1 METISSIYSGI
12 THQAKYRAHIISEQ
26 RTLLYEVIPLL
37 TPYTILIEVSRL
49 CNLKCVFCPQS
60 CRNQFRHF
68 DKDLLDWDSF
78 KKIVQHLKTFPEKIK
93 KVYMHGTG
101 ESTLNPL
108 LPKMIRYLSEQNIV
122 ETIDLTTNGL
132 LLTEELGQNLIDAG
146 LHHLHISVES
156 LSSEGYQNIAGVK
169 INFDRFITNI
179 HAFSG
184 KRKQCRL
191 TIKIT
196 DVSVPTQ
203 QDKELFSKIFSS
215 LCDEIFIE
223 NIYPI
228 WPSYGQGKEL
238 QQKQNEEHGQYG
250 QPVIDKLV
258 CPQIFTQLA
267 VKSDGSVSP
276 CSVDWNNENVLGNIH
291 QATLYE
297 MWNGSRL
304 KEIRL
309 KHLKNGRNRMTPC
322 NLCGLPKYSCI
333 DNLDEFRQ
341 ELIEKLEK

>member
-1 METISSIYSGI
+1 MTTNKATY
-12 THQAKYRAHIISEQ
+12 QAHISQ
-26 RTLLYEVIPLL
+26 QKRTSLQKVVPLPA
-37 TPYTILIEVSRL
+37 PYTVLFEVSRL
-49 CNLKCVFCPQS
+49 CNLKCIFCPQ
-60 CRNQFRHF
+60 RNQKQFQYF
-68 DKDLLDWDSF
+68 NANLLTWDNFEKASR
-78 KKIVQHLKTFPEKIK
+78 QLELFPQKIK
-93 KVYMHGTG
+93 KIYMHGTG
-101 ESTLNPL
+101 ESTLNPQ
-108 LPKMIRYLSEQNIV
+108 LPKMIRFLKSKDV
-122 ETIDLTTNGL
+122 TDSIDLTTNGL
-132 LLTEELGQNLIDAG
+132 LLSEQLGQSLISAG
-146 LHHLHISVES
+146 LNHLHISIEA
-156 LSSEGYQNIAGVK
+156 LSAQGYKDIAGRD
-169 INFDRFITNI
+169 IDFDKFIRNI
-179 HAFSG
+179 RTFFAIRG
-184 KRKQCRL
+184 ECRL
-191 TIKIT
+191 TIKIAN
-196 DVSVPTQ
+196 VSVQ
-203 QDKELFSKIFSS
+203 KKEDKDLFFEIFSP

-238 QQKQNEEHGQYG
+238 QQKQKEERGQYG
-250 QPVIDKLV
+250 QPVIDKIV

-291 QATLYE
+291 QTTLYE

-309 KHLKNGRNRMTPC
+309 KHLKNGRNCMTPC